1 MRAWGHWLIGMSV
14 AGASSV
20 RADELLEQPKV
31 PRKFK
36 LSDRIRSNLNDFSN
50 EFALRL
56 DAMTG
61 GFVDMR
67 FDLKAKTARMHLGGG
82 DPEAFRL
89 YIDSNM
95 LMSGGHMRVN
105 SRIDLAVAGYRLA
118 FEVPEFDVDTES
130 VQGDRAVQL
139 TLPVFEGAF

>member
-1 MRAWGHWLIGMSV
+1 MRAWGHLIIGGMLV
-14 AGASSV
+14 AASPAH
-20 RADELLEQPKV
+20 ADDLLEQPKV
-31 PRKFK
+31 PRKLK

-56 DAMTG
+56 ELMTAG
-61 GFVDMR
+61 LVDMR

-95 LMSGGHMRVN
+95 IVSGGHMRVN

-118 FEVPEFDVDTES
+118 FEVPEFNVDTES